1 MNESK
6 NRKQFIALFFLII
19 MVSVPLFAQERTK
32 VPVKADGNQIQAEV
46 DGLSCPFCAYG
57 LEKKL
62 KAIPAIGKL
71 DIDINKGLI
80 QIYLKKGQKVSKKEI
95 NEKVAEAGFTLRKLV
110 IDGKEYKMAE
120 KEKK

>member
-6 NRKQFIALFFLII
+6 KRIRLIALFFLII
-19 MVSVPLFAQERTK
+19 MVSVPLFSQEATKAPIKAQ
-32 VPVKADGNQIQAEV
+32 GNQIQAEI

-62 KAIPAIGKL
+62 KALPAINKL

-80 QIYLKKGQKVSKKEI
+80 QIYLKDGQKVDKKEI
-95 NEKVAEAGFTLRKLV
+95 NTKVTEAGFTLRKLI
-110 IDGKEYKMAE
+110 IDDKVYKFDNS
-120 KEKK
+120 KTQ